1 MGDTASE
8 GGVTPSGAH
17 ETAAQHPE
25 AGDNDLGGCSQER
38 GGPPSAAAGPAGLAG
53 DVEMQDASGSAEEG
67 ENAALLAALEVPE
80 GSGVRVC
87 RFCANPET
95 RAKQTGQGVALLPIK
110 NVVTSAA
117 WLNVAGLDIGASG
130 SWLNCTPCRVRQS
143 KAATKAKKLAG
154 QALPGGRAG
163 GGGFSPAETESYLPP
178 SAGGAGATTLAP
190 HAEVEPLTCHALS
203 APVS

>member
-1 MGDTASE
+1 MGETASE

-25 AGDNDLGGCSQER
+25 AGENDLGGCSQER

-87 RFCANPET
+87 RFCAKPET
-95 RAKQTGQGVALLPIK
+95 RKKELGIGVVLLSIK

-130 SWLNCTPCRVRQS
+130 SLLNCAECRHKQGNAS
-143 KAATKAKKLAG
+143 TKAKKLAG